1 MCIMMRIPNAY
12 YEDFNMG
19 HVFDS
24 KASKKPTNLSVN
36 SDLLSRA
43 RKMKINLSAT
53 LEKALII
60 EIKKAEKEKW
70 LKRNK
75 KAIDALNH
83 LAEQKGLFSDSFRE
97 F

>member
-1 MCIMMRIPNAY
+1 MV
-12 YEDFNMG
+12 

-24 KASKKPTNLSVN
+24 KAAKKPTNLSVN

-43 RKMKINLSAT
+43 REMKINLSAT
-53 LEKALII
+53 LEKALVV
-60 EIKKAEKEKW
+60 EIKNAEKEKW

-75 KAIDALNH
+75 KAISALNN
-83 LAEQKGLFSDSFRE
+83 LAEQRGLFSDSFRE

>member
-1 MCIMMRIPNAY
+1 MA
-12 YEDFNMG
+12 

-43 RKMKINLSAT
+43 RKMNINLSAT
-53 LEKALII
+53 LEKALIA
-60 EIKKAEKEKW
+60 EIKDVEKLKW

-75 KAIDALNH
+75 KAMAALNN
-83 LAEQKGLFSDSFRE
+83 LAEQKGLFSDSYRE
-97 F
+97 L